1 MKLLG
6 NLKKIKHKGGL
17 FKSLLALKK
26 DGGMNLCDSCLRKKL
41 AESTDEIEKAIKIN
55 KENGTFKEVV
65 NKGCFICQAE
75 ATTLIPFD
83 KAIEGIR
90 QCAQQKR

>member
-6 NLKKIKHKGGL
+6 NLKKVKHKGSL
-17 FKSLLALKK
+17 FKSLIALKK
-26 DGGMNLCDSCLRKKL
+26 DGGMNLCDSCLRKKI
-41 AESTDEIEKAIKIN
+41 AESTNDIDEAIKIN
-55 KENGTFKEVV
+55 KDNGTFKQSV

-83 KAIEGIR
+83 QAIAGIR
-90 QCAQQKR
+90 QCVQQKR

>member
-6 NLKKIKHKGGL
+6 NLKKVKHKGSL

-26 DGGMNLCDSCLRKKL
+26 DGGMNLCDSCLRKKV
-41 AESTDEIEKAIKIN
+41 AESTDDIDEAIKIN
-55 KENGTFKEVV
+55 KDKGVFKEAT
-65 NKGCFICQAE
+65 NKGCFICQKE

-90 QCAQQKR
+90 QCTQRKS